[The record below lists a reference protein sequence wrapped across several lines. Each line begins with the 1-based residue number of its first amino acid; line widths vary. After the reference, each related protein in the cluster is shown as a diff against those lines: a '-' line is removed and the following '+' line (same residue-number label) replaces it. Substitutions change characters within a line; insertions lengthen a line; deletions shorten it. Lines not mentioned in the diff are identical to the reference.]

1 MILINILVGAVCFIL
16 GWFVQR
22 AFADQYYENLI
33 HDYTEDMIDL
43 FVESAAQA
51 GIEIKFTDD
60 LGRDL

>member
-33 HDYTEDMIDL
+33 HDYTEDMINL
-43 FVESAAQA
+43 FVESAAKS
-51 GIEIKFTDD
+51 GIDIHFTDED
-60 LGRDL
+60 GNVV